1 MNQEAFPAN
10 DPHSHPKAMREI
22 KLSGRERVV
31 IRAIGFAVGVT
42 GQELLDAT
50 RIEPEQLVDIINAM
64 LSSGLVESVPYAET
78 TSLESYLTTQ
88 FETNPSFSNELKQA
102 IGRGRHRDR
111 LR

>member
-1 MNQEAFPAN
+1 
-10 DPHSHPKAMREI
+10 MREI

-42 GQELLDAT
+42 GQELLEAT
-50 RIEPEQLVDIINAM
+50 RIEPDQLVDILNAM

-78 TSLESYLTTQ
+78 TSLETYLTTH
-88 FETNPSFSNELKQA
+88 FETNPSFSNELKHA
-102 IGRGRHRDR
+102 IGRGRDRDR